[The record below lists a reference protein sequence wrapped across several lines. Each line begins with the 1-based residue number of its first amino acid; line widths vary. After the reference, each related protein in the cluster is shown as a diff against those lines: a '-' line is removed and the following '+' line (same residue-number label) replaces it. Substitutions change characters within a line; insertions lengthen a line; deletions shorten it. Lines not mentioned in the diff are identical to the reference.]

1 MSKEKIIFGAIA
13 GIAVG
18 ALLGVLFAPDKG
30 SVTRKKIFRKSDD
43 YIDELKNRFE
53 ELLGKMA
60 EKNEEDTAP
69 EHTEMHGKEH
79 VTSFSNNGHEK
90 SKK

>member
-1 MSKEKIIFGAIA
+1 MSKEKIIFGALA

-43 YIDELKNRFE
+43 YLDELKNRFE
-53 ELLGKMA
+53 ELLGNMA
-60 EKNEEDTAP
+60 KKNEDDTAP
-69 EHTEMHGKEH
+69 EQTEKPGKEH
-79 VTSFSNNGHEK
+79 VTSFSNNGHAAL
-90 SKK
+90 KK

>member
-18 ALLGVLFAPDKG
+18 TLLGVLFAPDKG

-43 YIDELKNRFE
+43 YLDELKNKFE
-53 ELLGKMA
+53 ELLGNMA
-60 EKNEEDTAP
+60 EKNEEDTAH
-69 EHTEMHGKEH
+69 EQTEKHGKKH

-90 SKK
+90 LKK